1 MKKNK
6 KKIKKIRNIIILIVL
21 AIFIFL
27 GIVYY
32 ITSRSDN
39 YQNRLVKQVKKHYDI
54 EEKISL
60 INKYENNYIIITEDK
75 VIVLNKKY
83 KELVKENL
91 SDLAT
96 NSKKYRLIYKN
107 NKLMYEE
114 TILKKDKVT
123 YSYYDAKTYEIIDTV
138 VLED

>member
-21 AIFIFL
+21 AISIFL

>member
-21 AIFIFL
+21 AISIFL

-54 EEKISL
+54 EERISL

>member
-6 KKIKKIRNIIILIVL
+6 KKIKRIRNVIIIIVL
-21 AIFIFL
+21 AISIFL

-39 YQNRLVKQVKKHYDI
+39 YQNRLIKEVKKHYDI
-54 EEKISL
+54 DEKISL

-83 KELVKENL
+83 EELTKEDLEK
-91 SDLAT
+91 LAT
-96 NSKKYRLIYKN
+96 NPKKYRLIYKN

-138 VLED
+138 VLEG

>member
-21 AIFIFL
+21 AISIFL

-83 KELVKENL
+83 KELVKENI